1 MTVEYVST
9 VQQASEPGHRAA
21 TPEGWGRNFSKLTG
35 RSLLRP
41 PRPAVH
47 FGSLHSQSPSE
58 NPTLRS
64 SSYEGIGPNTWLGF
78 PSTLYFFYPGVSIL
92 GIKIKV
98 PIKDSLFKRRKGVKL
113 N

>member
-1 MTVEYVST
+1 M
-9 VQQASEPGHRAA
+9 
-21 TPEGWGRNFSKLTG
+21 
-35 RSLLRP
+35 
-41 PRPAVH
+41 
-47 FGSLHSQSPSE
+47 E

-78 PSTLYFFYPGVSIL
+78 PSSLCFFYPDVSIL
-92 GIKIKV
+92 EIKIKV